1 MTDLL
6 FLAHRIPYPPDKGDK
21 IRSWHLLAHLA
32 QHFDVHLGCFVDDE
46 ADWRHVEHLQ
56 RCCASVRAVKLRPQW
71 RRWYSL
77 KQLATGAPL
86 TFGYFESA
94 ELSAWVAETRARR
107 GPAVELAF
115 SSAMAPY
122 LREAAVESLRVVD
135 FVDLDSE
142 KWRQYAERKSPL
154 TAWLYRRE
162 ARLLAAAERAIVE
175 TVDLALF
182 VSESEAAVMRDRSA
196 VGGDRIHSIE
206 NGVDS
211 DYFDPSRAYE
221 RPCAATG
228 SGPFLVF
235 TGAMDYWP
243 NVDAVRWFAE
253 TVLPLVWAEAP
264 EVRLWV
270 VGARPTAE
278 VGRLAE
284 DPRIV
289 VSGRVPDVRPWL
301 AAADVVIAP
310 LRIACG
316 VQNKVLEAMAMAKPV
331 VCTAQ
336 ALSGIAATTDRE
348 VLVADDAATTAAT
361 VLHLLA
367 DGERRQRLGEAAR
380 RRILERYRWAHCL
393 AALDRLLETTPTK
406 RSRADAPSVRAT
418 PATASLLLPK
428 VG

>member
-1 MTDLL
+1 V
-6 FLAHRIPYPPDKGDK
+6 P
-21 IRSWHLLAHLA
+21 
-32 QHFDVHLGCFVDDE
+32 
-46 ADWRHVEHLQ
+46 
-56 RCCASVRAVKLRPQW
+56 LRPQW

-77 KQLATGAPL
+77 KQLATGAAL

-94 ELSAWVAETRARR
+94 KLGAWVAETRARR
-107 GPAVELAF
+107 RPTVELAF

-122 LREAAVESLRVVD
+122 LREATVDSLRVVD

-175 TVDLALF
+175 SVDLALF
-182 VSESEAAVMRDRSA
+182 VSESEAAVMRGRCA
-196 VGGDRIHSIE
+196 AGRDRIHSVE

-211 DYFDPSRAYE
+211 DYFDPSRAHE
-221 RPCAATG
+221 RPSAATG
-228 SGPFLVF
+228 SGPALVF

-253 TVLPLVWAEAP
+253 TVLPLVWTEAP

-278 VGRLAE
+278 VRRLAE

-301 AAADVVIAP
+301 AAADAVIAP

-331 VCTAQ
+331 VCTSQ
-336 ALSGIAATTDRE
+336 ALSGIAATVGRE
-348 VLVADDAATTAAT
+348 ILVADDAATTAAT
-361 VLHLLA
+361 VLQLLD

-380 RRILERYRWAHCL
+380 QRIRERYRWAHCL
-393 AALDRLLETTPTK
+393 AALDRLLGATPAK
-406 RSRADAPSVRAT
+406 RSRAVAPSVTTT
-418 PATASLLLPK
+418 PATASLVMPK

>member
-1 MTDLL
+1 MSDLL
-6 FLAHRIPYPPDKGDK
+6 FLAHRIPFPPDKGDK

-46 ADWRHVEHLQ
+46 ADWRHLEHLQ

-77 KQLATGAPL
+77 KQVATGTAL

-107 GPAVELAF
+107 RPAVELAF

-122 LREAAVESLRVVD
+122 LREAAAESLRVID

-182 VSESEAAVMRDRSA
+182 VSESEAAVMRSRCA
-196 VGGDRIHSIE
+196 AGRDRIHSVE

-221 RPCAATG
+221 QPAAATG
-228 SGPFLVF
+228 SGPVLVF

-243 NVDAVRWFAE
+243 NVDAVRWFAD

-278 VGRLAE
+278 VRNLAQ

-316 VQNKVLEAMAMAKPV
+316 VQNKVLEAMAMAKPL
-331 VCTAQ
+331 VCTSQ
-336 ALSGIAATTDRE
+336 ALSGIAATVGRE
-348 VLVADDAATTAAT
+348 LLVADDAAPTAAT

-380 RRILERYRWAHCL
+380 RRILQRYRWAHCL

-406 RSRADAPSVRAT
+406 RSRAVAPSVRAT